1 MNIQVLP
8 LERVDGDGTGEY
20 LAVHT
25 HHDPKDDTVTL
36 ATIQLV
42 VERTVRRRASDTNW
56 HVKNLIVD
64 HPMSLDAALGFATC
78 YAEHKNVPVIYTNE
92 D

>member
-1 MNIQVLP
+1 MNVQVLP
-8 LERVDGDGTGEY
+8 LDGANRDGTGEY

-42 VERTVRRRASDTNW
+42 VERTVRRKTADTNW
-56 HVKNLIVD
+56 HVKNLLVD
-64 HPMSLDAALGFATC
+64 QPMTLDAALGFATC
-78 YAEHKNVPVIYTNE
+78 YAEHKNVPVIYTKE